1 MTYLAPLL
9 CGTSSK
15 EGLGKVALDQLTATI
30 NNFSSRAL
38 SYLESDV
45 TADVVTFGP
54 FCSRV
59 ILENGFA
66 AILGRLDPFRLLYLS
81 EFQTQPQYTLGKRV
95 KSSFS
100 WTGDVIPQDAL
111 NALWDADH
119 DTAKIARS
127 LFGRHFDHV
136 YWQPAVENVIDYLG
150 ELSELPPELVE
161 IFSSDPKKFV
171 DITKGSCM
179 QLYSQLSKGVHWEY
193 FSSAIQMDEV
203 TVKNLMRETLITV
216 AGVGLVSQFIPT
228 AYASLSPQDAVAH
241 FVKLR
246 KAVQ

>member
-9 CGTSSK
+9 CGGSSK
-15 EGLGKVALDQLTATI
+15 EGLGKVALDQLTTTI
-30 NNFSSRAL
+30 ENFSSRAL
-38 SYLESDV
+38 GYLESDV
-45 TADVVTFGP
+45 TADVVMFGP

-81 EFQTQPQYTLGKRV
+81 EFQTQPQYVLGKRV
-95 KSSFS
+95 KSAFS
-100 WTGDVIPQDAL
+100 WTGDVIPQDTVH
-111 NALWDADH
+111 NLWDADH
-119 DTAKIARS
+119 DTPKIARS

-136 YWQPAVENVIDYLG
+136 YWQPAVENIIDYLG
-150 ELSELPPELVE
+150 DIPEVPPELVE
-161 IFSSDPKKFV
+161 IFSADPKKYI

-203 TVKNLMRETLITV
+203 TVKNLVRETLVTV
-216 AGVGLVSQFIPT
+216 ASVGLISQFIPT
-228 AYASLSPQDAVAH
+228 AYASLSPEDALAN

-246 KAVQ
+246 KAVK